1 LSVQMGRVRFGAPN
15 FIGSAVAVGATRG
28 FVGVRDAAGLGVATF
43 ATACVGVAAATVD
56 VSGKVGIGVTVGAD
70 DVAVGGGGVAVTM
83 TVMTCGGCVGVS
95 VGVVAVPQPTT
106 DKAITATSKKP
117 IVRFI

>member
-1 LSVQMGRVRFGAPN
+1 MGN
-15 FIGSAVAVGATRG
+15 AVAVGGTAG
-28 FVGVRDAAGLGVATF
+28 LVGVRVAAGRGAVVAL
-43 ATACVGVAAATVD
+43 ATAWVGVAAATVD

-70 DVAVGGGGVAVTM
+70 DVAVGGGGVAVMM
-83 TVMTCGGCVGVS
+83 TVMTCGGCVGAS
-95 VGVVAVPQPTT
+95 VGVVAVPQPTM